1 MRFTILNSD
10 TGSALDMN
18 FESNDQLKLWLEI
31 NVNFKLLGEAKS
43 YLPTRHVRM
52 KDDEEEEFW
61 YWGA

>member
-10 TGSALDMN
+10 TGSALEMN
-18 FESNDQLKLWLEI
+18 FQNKDQLKRWLEI
-31 NVNFKLLGEAKS
+31 NVNFKLLGETKS

-52 KDDEEEEFW
+52 KDEDEEEFW

>member
-10 TGSALDMN
+10 TGTALEMN
-18 FESNDQLKLWLEI
+18 FQNKDQLTRWLEI
-31 NVNFKLLGEAKS
+31 NGNFKLLGETKS

-52 KDDEEEEFW
+52 KDEDEEEFW

>member
-10 TGSALDMN
+10 TGTALEMN
-18 FESNDQLKLWLEI
+18 FQNKDQLTRWLEI
-31 NVNFKLLGEAKS
+31 NGNFKLLGETKS

-52 KDDEEEEFW
+52 KGEDEEEFW

>member
-10 TGSALDMN
+10 TGSALEMN
-18 FESNDQLKLWLEI
+18 FQNKDQLTRWLEI
-31 NVNFKLLGEAKS
+31 NGNFKLLGETKS

-52 KDDEEEEFW
+52 KDEDEEEFW